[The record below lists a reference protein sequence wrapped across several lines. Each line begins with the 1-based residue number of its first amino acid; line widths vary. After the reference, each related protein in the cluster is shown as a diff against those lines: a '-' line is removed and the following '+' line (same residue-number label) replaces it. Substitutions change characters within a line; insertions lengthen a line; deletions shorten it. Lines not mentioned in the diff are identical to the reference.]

1 MVYTIIIHFIL
12 RKKLHNLLIINTLK
26 HLITYNS

>member
-12 RKKLHNLLIINTLK
+12 RKKITQLVDYQYFKALII
-26 HLITYNS
+26 HNS